1 MCARAFRASAPTARV
16 DGMRIT
22 GVAPGIRRYLRR
34 FGDRRTMRDDIKAGI
49 VVGIESVPDGLASG
63 VLAGVNPLHGLYAYL
78 FGTFAGA
85 LATGSVFMSVQATGA
100 MAVIIADVAAVTEG
114 GLTAGALTTLALL
127 TGIVML
133 GLGIAR
139 LGTLVRFIPAAV
151 LIGFVNAVAVNIVL
165 GQLDHALGVEGEG
178 PNRVIRAFDAVTGV
192 LHWSWPALLITLLTI
207 TLILLLERT
216 KAESLGMLI
225 AVVASSAAAHGLSFL
240 GGVERVALIG
250 DIATVPHAL
259 PAIHP
264 PDLTMVT
271 ALIVPAL
278 SLALVGLVQGAAISG
293 SIPNPDGRYPD
304 ASADFRGQGI
314 ANLASG
320 LFQGLPVGGSMSGT
334 ALVRAAGAKTALANL
349 VAGIV
354 MAATVLLCATLIGYV
369 AMPALA
375 GLLILI
381 GIRTFKVHDVIMV
394 WRTGPIQATVL
405 SVTFLLTLL
414 IPLQYAVL
422 TGVGLAV
429 ILFVVRQSNR
439 ITLRRWEFDD
449 TSPLPRESAP
459 PASIPA
465 GEIVV
470 LVPYGSLFFAAAP
483 VFEKQLPDVDGDL
496 ERAVVILR
504 LRGKDAVGST
514 FLRTID
520 AYARRVRAAGG
531 TLLLCGVSRSVYEQ
545 LRSTGMLQRFGADH
559 VFIEQPRLGASLQE
573 AVSTAR
579 RILS

>member
-225 AVVASSAAAHGLSFL
+225 AVVASSAAAYGLSFL

-259 PAIHP
+259 PGIHP

-278 SLALVGLVQGAAISG
+278 SLALVGLVQGVAISG

-354 MAATVLLCATLIGYV
+354 MAVTVLLCATLIGYV